1 MSNIKRDRDF
11 GRLLAIADA
20 VSQRIYPED
29 EIKIR
34 TKHQVEL
41 GRHPE
46 KAINKIH
53 QELMSRQQH
62 FDQEAWELMGMFEEI
77 MSEMDINDMTNTELG
92 NKYIYFMHQQLHQ
105 ISIKEN
111 IKSLFKMVEREEL
124 SNYKISQETGIA
136 QTTLGRFTTGKS
148 KIGNMSLDNAVKLND
163 YFLRLKGGIKIKT
176 YEGSYVFNVNVSEDD
191 ERKIEQEVNR
201 IYNMLNDFHNEK
213 EIDGLETLLYE
224 LELEVSEN
232 EDNIAS
238 IESVEYGKLNTDT
251 GYNHFV
257 VADVEI
263 ETVEEYNVSL
273 TNVRTF
279 KELE

>member
-20 VSQRIYPED
+20 VSQRVYPED

-34 TKHQVEL
+34 TKHQVKL

-62 FDQEAWELMGMFEEI
+62 FDQEAWELMDLFEEI

-111 IKSLFKMVEREEL
+111 IKKLFEMVEKEEI
-124 SNYKISQETGIA
+124 SNYKIYQETGIA

-163 YFLRLKGGIKIKT
+163 YFLKLKGGVKMARISVDNGNT
-176 YEGSYVFNVNVSEDD
+176 FVSPKEAIEKVGFDEIVTWMDD
-191 ERKIEQEVNR
+191 ETREKVHS
-201 IYNMLNDFHNEK
+201 MDFEGDLGFLEK
-213 EIDGLETLLYE
+213 YLEISDHDLIIG
-224 LELEVSEN
+224 
-232 EDNIAS
+232 
-238 IESVEYGKLNTDT
+238 
-251 GYNHFV
+251 
-257 VADVEI
+257 
-263 ETVEEYNVSL
+263 
-273 TNVRTF
+273 
-279 KELE
+279 